1 MTKKTTGKTKQK
13 KKIAAPP
20 RRKPEAEENP
30 FLRDTLFALLLFGI
44 AACMIACF
52 CYTEAPLCLLVSQMV
67 FGLFGVVG
75 FFVPALPLLAGVMR
89 VLQCE
94 KRGRKV
100 VLLFLFLVFLASFIN
115 VCVYQLPQTGTG
127 GDWFPVSDLW
137 ESGKAGRLFDVRSG
151 GLVSI
156 LAVWLMK
163 FAGNVI
169 AGILLFVVMLGVL
182 AYVTGI
188 TFVDFVGTRE
198 ERQQARAER
207 ELAALEAEHEAALAS
222 QKEEEER
229 RKNAASAQKPET
241 EKKKRTG
248 ILQAFAEDEDE
259 SLEDRLDKIG
269 RKYRNKGNEPK
280 KDEPENEPE
289 KDPEVPKGPIQDPEE
304 ITKEDVLHAKQ
315 EVATQISQQE
325 QQEVAGTPYVFPPLD
340 LLTKPPRLSDGDE
353 ESELR
358 ARGELLV
365 NTLREYSVETTIAN
379 ATKGPNATR
388 YELIPATGVRI
399 NRITNLSD
407 EIAMK
412 LAAKSV
418 RIEAP
423 IPGKSTVGI
432 EVSNDKTRT
441 VYLREVIDTPAFRNA
456 ESKITAAIGKDIAGE
471 NVIADINK
479 LVHLLIGGATGT
491 GKSVC
496 INSILISLL
505 YKATPEDVRLI
516 LVDPKMVEFNV
527 YRGIPHLL
535 VQVVT
540 NPKKAAGVLAWA
552 CMEMD
557 ARYEKL
563 AMKNVRDIHG
573 YNRNLSEGEKKMPH
587 IVIVIDEL
595 ADLMI
600 SAPKVVEE
608 SVARL
613 SQKARAA
620 GMHLI
625 IATQRPSAEVVT
637 GQIKANI
644 PSRIALAVTSGINSN
659 IILDE
664 RGAEK
669 LLGKGDMLFDP
680 IGATKTQRVQG
691 CFVSDKEVENI
702 VAFVK
707 KNSCGGDFD
716 DDIEKKIDKVL
727 LAQQSKGKGGA
738 SSEDDEDAGD
748 GADDE
753 MLERAIQTVVEGNKA
768 STTMLQS
775 RLGLGYARAARL
787 IDVMERR
794 HIVGPYQGS
803 KPREVLVTVEVWEEM
818 KAKGLKE
825 PPSED
830 LAAAAD
836 IAAEVD
842 SESE

>member
-1 MTKKTTGKTKQK
+1 M
-13 KKIAAPP
+13 
-20 RRKPEAEENP
+20 
-30 FLRDTLFALLLFGI
+30 
-44 AACMIACF
+44 
-52 CYTEAPLCLLVSQMV
+52 
-67 FGLFGVVG
+67 
-75 FFVPALPLLAGVMR
+75 
-89 VLQCE
+89 
-94 KRGRKV
+94 
-100 VLLFLFLVFLASFIN
+100 
-115 VCVYQLPQTGTG
+115 
-127 GDWFPVSDLW
+127 
-137 ESGKAGRLFDVRSG
+137 
-151 GLVSI
+151 
-156 LAVWLMK
+156 
-163 FAGNVI
+163 
-169 AGILLFVVMLGVL
+169 
-182 AYVTGI
+182 
-188 TFVDFVGTRE
+188 
-198 ERQQARAER
+198 
-207 ELAALEAEHEAALAS
+207 
-222 QKEEEER
+222 
-229 RKNAASAQKPET
+229 
-241 EKKKRTG
+241 
-248 ILQAFAEDEDE
+248 
-259 SLEDRLDKIG
+259 
-269 RKYRNKGNEPK
+269 
-280 KDEPENEPE
+280 
-289 KDPEVPKGPIQDPEE
+289 
-304 ITKEDVLHAKQ
+304 
-315 EVATQISQQE
+315 
-325 QQEVAGTPYVFPPLD
+325 
-340 LLTKPPRLSDGDE
+340 
-353 ESELR
+353 
-358 ARGELLV
+358 
-365 NTLREYSVETTIAN
+365 
-379 ATKGPNATR
+379 
-388 YELIPATGVRI
+388 
-399 NRITNLSD
+399 
-407 EIAMK
+407 
-412 LAAKSV
+412 
-418 RIEAP
+418 
-423 IPGKSTVGI
+423 
-432 EVSNDKTRT
+432 
-441 VYLREVIDTPAFRNA
+441 IDTPAFRNA

-471 NVIADINK
+471 NVIADIDK

-573 YNRNLSEGEKKMPH
+573 YNRNLAEGEKKMPH

-702 VAFVK
+702 VEFVK
-707 KNSCGGDFD
+707 KNSSGGDFD
-716 DDIEKKIDKVL
+716 TDIEKKIDKVL
-727 LAQQSKGKGGA
+727 LAQQNKGKGGA
-738 SSEDDEDAGD
+738 SSEEEEDAGD

-753 MLERAIQTVVEGNKA
+753 MLERAIQTVVESNKA

-825 PPSED
+825 PPSGD
-830 LAAAAD
+830 SAATSD
-836 IAAEVD
+836 IAAEAGTD
-842 SESE
+842 AE

>member
-1 MTKKTTGKTKQK
+1 MPQ
-13 KKIAAPP
+13 
-20 RRKPEAEENP
+20 RRKPETESNP

-44 AACMIACF
+44 AACMIVCF
-52 CYTEAPLCLLVSQMV
+52 CYTEAPLCRLVSDVV
-67 FGLFGVVG
+67 FGLFGVAG
-75 FFVPALPLLAGVMR
+75 FLVPVIPILAGVMR
-89 VLQCE
+89 VLQHE

-100 VLLFLFLVFLASFIN
+100 VFLFLFLVFFASFIN
-115 VCVYQLPQTGTG
+115 VCVYQLPETGTG
-127 GDWFPVSDLW
+127 GDWFPVGDLW
-137 ESGKAGRLFDVRSG
+137 ETGKAGRLFDVRSG
-151 GLVSI
+151 GVVSI

-169 AGILLFVVMLGVL
+169 AGILLCVVMLGVL

-188 TFVDFVGTRE
+188 TFVDFVGTPE

-207 ELAALEAEHEAALAS
+207 ELAALEAEREAERVR
-222 QKEEEER
+222 QKEEEA
-229 RKNAASAQKPET
+229 RKNAQSAQKTEPET
-241 EKKKRTG
+241 KKKSG
-248 ILQAFAEDEDE
+248 ILQAFADDEDD
-259 SLEDRLDKIG
+259 SLEKRLDKIG
-269 RKYRNKGNEPK
+269 RKYRTDG
-280 KDEPENEPE
+280 DEPRKDAPVAGQE
-289 KDPEVPKGPIQDPEE
+289 KEAPAPKETVRDPEE
-304 ITKEDVLHAKQ
+304 ITKEDVLNAKQ

-325 QQEVAGTPYVFPPLD
+325 QQEATGTPYVFPPLD

-365 NTLREYSVETTIAN
+365 NTLKEYSVETTIAN

-432 EVSNDKTRT
+432 EVSNDKTQT

-471 NVIADINK
+471 NVIADIDK

-573 YNRNLSEGEKKMPH
+573 YNRNLAEGEKKMPH

-702 VAFVK
+702 VEFVK
-707 KNSCGGDFD
+707 KNSSGGDFD
-716 DDIEKKIDKVL
+716 TDIEKKIDKVL
-727 LAQQSKGKGGA
+727 LAQQNKGKGGA
-738 SSEDDEDAGD
+738 SSEEEEDAGD

-753 MLERAIQTVVEGNKA
+753 MLERAIQTVVESNKA

-818 KAKGLKE
+818 KTKGLKE
-825 PPSED
+825 PPSGD
-830 LAAAAD
+830 SAATSD
-836 IAAEVD
+836 IAAEAGTD
-842 SESE
+842 AE